1 MIDTLQSLLL
11 ELGTVDEGLLVNL
24 KTEERGIMVRTSA
37 WVCRLAY
44 PFRKSSLHILLGL
57 GG

>member
-1 MIDTLQSLLL
+1 MIHSIKSLLL
-11 ELGTVDEGLLVNL
+11 ELDTIDEGLLVNL

-44 PFRKSSLHILLGL
+44 PFRKSSLHIILGL